1 MNLDAIQFIGYAFQ
15 IEMKYKAKRL
25 GFKIAEVPI
34 LFADRVKGTS
44 KMSLNI
50 FHEAFFGV
58 LKMRFQKI

>member
-1 MNLDAIQFIGYAFQ
+1 
-15 IEMKYKAKRL
+15 MKYKAKRL